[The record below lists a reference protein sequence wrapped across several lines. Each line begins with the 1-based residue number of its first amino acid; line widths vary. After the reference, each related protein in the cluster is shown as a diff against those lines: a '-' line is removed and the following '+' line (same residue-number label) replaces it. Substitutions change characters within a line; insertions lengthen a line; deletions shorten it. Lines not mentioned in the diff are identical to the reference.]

1 MLAVSHTERTLKAH
15 ERRVKK
21 LETAGVC
28 QGAGCPRGPGH
39 PLIPHHVQ
47 PWASTGRTSLDQ
59 TVLLCA
65 QTHNQLHRGLT
76 VTLKDGRRLNEN
88 GWVE

>member
-1 MLAVSHTERTLKAH
+1 MWAS
-15 ERRVKK
+15 
-21 LETAGVC
+21 
-28 QGAGCPRGPGH
+28 
-39 PLIPHHVQ
+39 HHVE